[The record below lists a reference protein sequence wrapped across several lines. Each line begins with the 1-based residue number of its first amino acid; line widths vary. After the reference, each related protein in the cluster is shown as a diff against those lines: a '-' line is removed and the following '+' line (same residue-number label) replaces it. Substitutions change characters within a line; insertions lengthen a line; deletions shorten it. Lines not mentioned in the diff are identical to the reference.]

1 MGLHKDVGE
10 CTALR
15 APNSRTGGIGISSR
29 IDTSQS
35 GSRLDALLAL
45 SMLIRIELSGTFWA
59 AESDMAQLI
68 SNALTRSSEG
78 TVANVIRCQQ
88 VVDL

>member
-1 MGLHKDVGE
+1 MGLHKHVGE

-45 SMLIRIELSGTFWA
+45 SMLMRIELAGTFCA
-59 AESDMAQLI
+59 GESGMADTV
-68 SNALTRSSEG
+68 SDALSRSSEG
-78 TVANVIRCQQ
+78 TIAR
-88 VVDL
+88 